1 VKVPSSAEA
10 RSDGGRVRAR
20 CAPLAIVSLL
30 ALLAAPPGAPADEVF
45 LAENEAPAAVFP
57 EADRFE
63 RREIAADE
71 ELRARIA
78 QALGRSKPTILE
90 PTYPVFEAWEGEKL
104 LGRAIVVEEIGK
116 HRPITFIVGVE
127 PDGAVAGISVMVY
140 REAYGGEV
148 RSSRFLKQYRG
159 KGAEAPL
166 LPNSDIRNIT
176 GATLSVQAIGR
187 GVKKAIVVADV
198 AGHGEGDALA
208 KAGG

>member
-1 VKVPSSAEA
+1 V
-10 RSDGGRVRAR
+10 
-20 CAPLAIVSLL
+20 
-30 ALLAAPPGAPADEVF
+30 PGAPRWRSCRCWRCW
-45 LAENEAPAAVFP
+45 PRP
-57 EADRFE
+57 RG
-63 RREIAADE
+63 RRPT
-71 ELRARIA
+71 RCSSPRTKRRRRSSPRPIA